1 MLLNSVGCQLCE
13 IRSQVLDLSLDV
25 VPERA
30 VHRRRQVGDQRLR
43 VALRRL
49 RDQHRLTFCR
59 KFEHRV
65 HLLEKK
71 YCHRFKVTSF
81 KFNGQRLSTCLV
93 TKRTWVQTP
102 PGTVFFS
109 SIIYPICSASLIR
122 SLVEVQRY

>member
-13 IRSQVLDLSLDV
+13 IRSQVLDLTLDV

-65 HLLEKK
+65 HLLEKNVATGSTQSNK
-71 YCHRFKVTSF
+71 LQIQGAAVEHMPRDREDVGSNPAGCCFFLLFPILSAV
-81 KFNGQRLSTCLV
+81 RL
-93 TKRTWVQTP
+93 
-102 PGTVFFS
+102 
-109 SIIYPICSASLIR
+109 
-122 SLVEVQRY
+122 